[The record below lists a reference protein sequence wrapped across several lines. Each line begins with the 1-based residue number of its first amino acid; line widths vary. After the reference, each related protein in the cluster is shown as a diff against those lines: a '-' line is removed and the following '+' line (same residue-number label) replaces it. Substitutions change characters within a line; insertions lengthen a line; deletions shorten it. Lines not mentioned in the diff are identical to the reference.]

1 MALSRLGRFA
11 GCIEHQR
18 PSGILLAVRR
28 IADVLGMAGF
38 VTAGGAYLLP
48 FFSPVLP
55 PLDNSAIGLQVFF
68 AALYAL
74 PWEPWPWALIA
85 VAAFGAP
92 LTAAIAALFLHRR
105 PTGPASIASL
115 MFGLVGFVGLA
126 TAYVGSPGAP
136 WAFGYWLAAGAFI
149 VASVA
154 AGYRLITA
162 LPFRTRAGIELA
174 TDEPAPSASQELLR
188 RVSAGV
194 KLLR

>member
-1 MALSRLGRFA
+1 VTGF
-11 GCIEHQR
+11 
-18 PSGILLAVRR
+18 LAVRR
-28 IADVLGMAGF
+28 IAAVLETAGF
-38 VTAGGAYLLP
+38 VTAGCAYLLP

-55 PLDNSAIGLQVFF
+55 PLDNSAIGIQIFF

-74 PWEPWPWALIA
+74 PREPWPWGLIA

-92 LTAAIAALFLHRR
+92 FTAAITALFLHGR
-105 PTGPASIASL
+105 PTGSASIASL

-136 WAFGYWLAAGAFI
+136 WAFGYWLAVGAFV

-162 LPFRTRAGIELA
+162 VRFGTGAGIKPA
-174 TDEPAPSASQELLR
+174 TDKPAPSASQELLR
-188 RVSAGV
+188 RY
-194 KLLR
+194 R